1 MMRKLVI
8 VLLALVSL
16 GVFGAEAWTHYR
28 LGRPLSLPMLGISI
42 VAAALA
48 GWLADR
54 PETEAFATWLVR
66 AGRDARQV
74 APPPSGGAP

>member
-54 PETEAFATWLVR
+54 PETEAFADVAR
-66 AGRDARQV
+66 ARGPRRAAGRAAAV
-74 APPPSGGAP
+74 